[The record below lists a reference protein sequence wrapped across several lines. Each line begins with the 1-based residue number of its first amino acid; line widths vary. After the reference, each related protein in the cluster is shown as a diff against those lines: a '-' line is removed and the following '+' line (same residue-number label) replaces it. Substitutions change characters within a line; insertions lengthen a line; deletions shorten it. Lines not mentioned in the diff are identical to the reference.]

1 MVVGNIFD
9 NPELYL
15 KSSMDRFIDCY
26 NCTLHWLESDL
37 KSSMD
42 RFIAFAYKVLSL
54 RQRYLKSSMDR
65 FIVNAVL
72 NADSEL
78 KFKIQYG

>member
-1 MVVGNIFD
+1 MDRFIVVVGNIFD

-42 RFIAFAYKVLSL
+42 RFI
-54 RQRYLKSSMDR
+54 
-65 FIVNAVL
+65 VNAVL